1 MSRSPVVLLVASLSA
16 AILATVGPAI
26 STPDGAAFAAPAE
39 PSGSKAKVGS
49 EPPIPKPAASP
60 ASVAMKPVPNP
71 PEAKPRA
78 PRARPGHQRRASA
91 AAQAN
96 AQARDWPSSAAY
108 VNSALFY
115 DFEPGRIYTIQT
127 SPRFLTTIQLRAGE
141 KLIAKAA
148 GDTVRWVLGETVAGS
163 GETAQVTVFVK
174 PIRPGLRTN
183 IVLTTDQRT
192 YLIDA
197 SSNAAASYTSVMAWN
212 YPQEEARSA
221 AADRQQALAAAAVSI
236 APDVVVDR
244 LNFRYRIDPRDRR
257 APAWTPVRVFDDGQ
271 KTYIEFPA
279 DLSTRSAPPLFL
291 LGDRDR
297 AELVNYRQSGVY
309 YVIDRLIER
318 AELRLGEKRQDVVRI
333 TRQGGGR

>member
-1 MSRSPVVLLVASLSA
+1 MNRSSLATVLASLVASAMA
-16 AILATVGPAI
+16 A
-26 STPDGAAFAAPAE
+26 GAAAATAG
-39 PSGSKAKVGS
+39 PSGSRLAPGLS
-49 EPPIPKPAASP
+49 PPIPAAQAR
-60 ASVAMKPVPNP
+60 ASQPVAMKPVPNP
-71 PEAKPRA
+71 PERRAKPVR
-78 PRARPGHQRRASA
+78 PRTVRRPAGA

-127 SPRFLTTIQLRAGE
+127 SPRFLTTIQLRPGE

-148 GDTVRWVLGETVAGS
+148 GDTVRWVLGETMAGA
-163 GETAQVTVFVK
+163 GDAAQVTVFVK

-197 SSNAAASYTSVMAWN
+197 TSNAAAGYTSVLAWN
-212 YPQEEARSA
+212 YPQEEARALA
-221 AADRQQALAAAAVSI
+221 AERQQALASASARV
-236 APDVVVDR
+236 APDVPVDR
-244 LNFRYRIDPRDRR
+244 LNFRYHIAARDRR

-279 DLSTRSAPPLFL
+279 DLATRSAPPLFL
-291 LGDRDR
+291 LGEKDR
-297 AELVNYRQSGVY
+297 AELVNYRQTGVY
-309 YVIDRLIER
+309 YVVDRLIDR
-318 AELRLGEKRQDVVRI
+318 AELRLGERRQDVVRI
-333 TRQGGGR
+333 TREGGGR

>member
-1 MSRSPVVLLVASLSA
+1 MNRSSLAMVLAGLVAGAMA
-16 AILATVGPAI
+16 AGAVAATAGP
-26 STPDGAAFAAPAE
+26 SGQRPAAAAGSPIPRAPAGA
-39 PSGSKAKVGS
+39 PQA
-49 EPPIPKPAASP
+49 
-60 ASVAMKPVPNP
+60 VAMKPVPNP
-71 PEAKPRA
+71 QA
-78 PRARPGHQRRASA
+78 RRAKSVRPRTAPPRTAA

-127 SPRFLTTIQLRAGE
+127 SPRFLTTIQLRPGE

-148 GDTVRWVLGETVAGS
+148 GDTVRWVLGETLAGA
-163 GETAQVTVFVK
+163 GDAAQVTVFVK

-197 SSNAAASYTSVMAWN
+197 ASNAAASYTSVLAWN
-212 YPQEEARSA
+212 YPQDEARALA
-221 AADRQQALAAAAVSI
+221 AERQQALASASAGV
-236 APDVVVDR
+236 APDIPIDR
-244 LNFRYRIDPRDRR
+244 LNFRYHIAARDRR

-279 DLSTRSAPPLFL
+279 DLATRSAPPLFL
-291 LGDRDR
+291 LGEKNR
-297 AELVNYRQSGVY
+297 AELVNYRQAGVY
-309 YVIDRLIER
+309 YVVDRLIDR
-318 AELRLGEKRQDVVRI
+318 AELRLGERRQDVVRI